1 MARWR
6 TSYAPVIHATCLVV
20 GDEDFT
26 ATQPIPPNYRPQ
38 GADSVGDH
46 VSDVGL
52 RLDEAEHRPPR
63 TKAATPMGVA
73 AFASDG
79 TMFASAPLGKWLL
92 AATLGWYPGQ

>member
-1 MARWR
+1 M
-6 TSYAPVIHATCLVV
+6 
-20 GDEDFT
+20 
-26 ATQPIPPNYRPQ
+26 
-38 GADSVGDH
+38 
-46 VSDVGL
+46 GL
-52 RLDEAEHRPPR
+52 RIDEAARRGLR